1 MTRALQI
8 NELNEILAHI
18 NTIGI
23 DNINTKS
30 TKKYYPHID
39 YLIRKKYGG
48 YKKLK
53 TDYLLNNVKNL
64 NSKSVVI
71 DNETE
76 KVESNSQEIS
86 FPEFKDISLD
96 ENENNFEIIEKEI
109 RELKDR
115 FDKFDDIINK
125 IQETVECIANNDRY
139 KEIKE
144 KLDTLTSYQHKN
156 IKEDI
161 NEMICKYSYAK
172 YGPNNK
178 YAIMLGNKDIYKE
191 FYKRYKVNIES
202 AQLAFIEFVNNKRE
216 ETGKSKI
223 IWDSANSLIISK
235 IDIIDKLGL
244 LVEYYF
250 VVKEMC
256 NKILL

>member
-1 MTRALQI
+1 MEKNYKGRDIMITTSQI
-8 NELNEILAHI
+8 RIIHTLKSQLGLDDEI
-18 NTIGI
+18 
-23 DNINTKS
+23 
-30 TKKYYPHID
+30 Y
-39 YLIRKKYGG
+39 
-48 YKKLK
+48 
-53 TDYLLNNVKNL
+53 
-64 NSKSVVI
+64 
-71 DNETE
+71 
-76 KVESNSQEIS
+76 
-86 FPEFKDISLD
+86 KDILHS
-96 ENENNFEIIEKEI
+96 
-109 RELKDR
+109 
-115 FDKFDDIINK
+115 FDASSCKQLSEAEARIV
-125 IQETVECIANNDRY
+125 IQNLQ
-139 KEIKE
+139 E

-216 ETGKSKI
+216 ETGKPKI